1 MTRNSKTGRL
11 LVLAAVA
18 ATVVAAVACGSSAS
32 RNKTASSPPG
42 GGTAAGKPADSSTN
56 GQTLGFT
63 GAQEAQPSTSGA
75 AAPSGDAAPAGAS
88 SDSGALPLPDVLG
101 RKMIMVSTLELAVD
115 DVAAGFEDVTN
126 IAAAEGGF
134 IASSAYGHQGDRET
148 ASVTIRVPA
157 DRYQDALARVRK
169 LGDVRSEDTNSNDV
183 TQEYTDLQS
192 RMRSLQAALQ
202 QYLQFLNRAG
212 DIGQVLQVQDRI
224 NQTQAEIEQV
234 QGRINLLN
242 NQTDLATI
250 TAHLA
255 PPVVAKQPKAGGAR
269 SPLEVAADAFAASL
283 AVLKGIAT
291 VALAVAAFSWWLLPL
306 AAAGWYF
313 GRRQLC
319 ADRERRAAPPPAPP
333 AAA

>member
-1 MTRNSKTGRL
+1 MTRKSKTGRL
-11 LVLAAVA
+11 LMLAAIA
-18 ATVVAAVACGSSAS
+18 ATVAAAVACGSAAS
-32 RNKTASSPPG
+32 KNKTASSQPG
-42 GGTAAGKPADSSTN
+42 GGAAPGKPADSSAS

-63 GAQEAQPSTSGA
+63 GVSEAQSAAA
-75 AAPSGDAAPAGAS
+75 AAPSGNAAPAGAS

-115 DVAAGFEDVTN
+115 DVAAGFEDVGT

-224 NQTQAEIEQV
+224 NQTQDEIEQV

-255 PPVVAKQPKAGGAR
+255 PPVVAKQPRAGGAR

-313 GRRQLC
+313 GRRQLR
-319 ADRERRAAPPPAPP
+319 ADRERRAAPPAPP